1 MAIIMTHHMAATVI
15 QVVGDQPIAGASICV
30 APMSP
35 MSPMAPIEPAPT
47 HTGEGSPGAGSPR
60 PRRRRRLVAAVGLAV
75 VLAGSLAACGADTG
89 GDDVASLATGDQAG
103 GTSTTEV
110 KPLTEEEIAEAQQAF
125 QDCMKEHG
133 VDIQMAATAADGS
146 DGGGMIMR
154 TEGGGPGEDPPED
167 LPSTEEMDAA
177 NEECQPLME
186 KVIQNAPKPDP
197 EEMARMKEQA
207 LQFAQCMRDNGVDMP
222 DPEFSEDGGGITQS
236 LGGPGQTEDPDM
248 ETAMQTCREF
258 MKGPN
263 GEEPPSPGDG
273 PVMRQAPAGGSDSG
287 SDS

>member
-1 MAIIMTHHMAATVI
+1 
-15 QVVGDQPIAGASICV
+15 
-30 APMSP
+30 
-35 MSPMAPIEPAPT
+35 MAPIAPT
-47 HTGEGSPGAGSPR
+47 PRPFEEGRSDGVASPRR
-60 PRRRRRLVAAVGLAV
+60 PRRRPRRMLAAVGLAA

-89 GDDVASLATGDQAG
+89 GDDVASLATGEQAG

-110 KPLTEEEIAEAQQAF
+110 TPLTEEEIAEAQEAF
-125 QDCMKEHG
+125 QECMKEHG
-133 VDIQMAATAADGS
+133 VDIQMAPVEGDGTG
-146 DGGGMIMR
+146 GGGMVTR
-154 TEGGGPGEDPPED
+154 TEAGAAGDAPED
-167 LPSTEEMDAA
+167 MPSMEEMEAA

-236 LGGPGQTEDPDM
+236 LGGPGETEDPDM

-258 MKGPN
+258 MRGPN
-263 GEEPPSPGDG
+263 GEEPPEPGQG
-273 PVMRQAPAGGSDSG
+273 PIMRTGPAGGG
-287 SDS
+287 E

>member
-1 MAIIMTHHMAATVI
+1 
-15 QVVGDQPIAGASICV
+15 
-30 APMSP
+30 
-35 MSPMAPIEPAPT
+35 MAPIPSAPAPT
-47 HTGEGSPGAGSPR
+47 TEAARQRAAR
-60 PRRRRRLVAAVGLAV
+60 PRRRRRLAASVGLAL

-89 GDDVASLATGDQAG
+89 GDDVASLATGDNAG

-110 KPLTEEEIAEAQQAF
+110 KPLTEEEIAEAQEAF
-125 QDCMKEHG
+125 QACMKEHG
-133 VDIQMAATAADGS
+133 VDIQIAGTSADGS

-167 LPSTEEMDAA
+167 MPSKEEMDEA

-222 DPEFSEDGGGITQS
+222 DPEFSDDGGMTQT
-236 LGGPGQTEDPDM
+236 LGSPDGEIDPDM
-248 ETAMQTCREF
+248 ETATEACREF

-263 GEEPPSPGDG
+263 GEEPMLGAG
-273 PVMRQAPAGGSDSG
+273 PVSGGPAGGATSG
-287 SDS
+287 SE

>member
-1 MAIIMTHHMAATVI
+1 
-15 QVVGDQPIAGASICV
+15 
-30 APMSP
+30 
-35 MSPMAPIEPAPT
+35 MAPIAPAPT
-47 HTGEGSPGAGSPR
+47 R
-60 PRRRRRLVAAVGLAV
+60 PEEVDAAPTRSRSRRRRILGAVGLAV

-89 GDDVASLATGDQAG
+89 GGGEVASLATGDQAG
-103 GTSTTEV
+103 GTSTTVAE
-110 KPLTEEEIAEAQQAF
+110 PLTEEEIVEAQEAF
-125 QDCMKEHG
+125 QACMEEHG
-133 VDIQMAATAADGS
+133 VDIQIAATAADGS

-154 TEGGGPGEDPPED
+154 TEGGPGEDPPED
-167 LPSTEEMDAA
+167 LPSKEEMDAA
-177 NEECQPLME
+177 NEACQPLME

-207 LQFAQCMRDNGVDMP
+207 LQFAQCMRYNGVDMP
-222 DPEFSEDGGGITQS
+222 DPEFSEDGAGITQS
-236 LGGPGQTEDPDM
+236 PDVPYRSEESDI
-248 ETAMQTCREF
+248 ETAMQTCREY